1 MAMAFGYT
9 LLKDFQENRMTA
21 PRNQNQMRAFQ
32 TLVGYQF
39 RNAHRLSEALT
50 HSSAVQSGAVQSD
63 DAHNERLEFLGDR
76 VLGLVIADE
85 LLKRQPDAPEGA
97 LARALNALVRKEACV
112 VVARQIGLGDML
124 HMDAAEAR
132 AGGRDKK
139 GMLGDACEA
148 LIAAIY
154 LDGGM
159 DAARAFILGQWA
171 EQLNSAADVQ
181 PDAKSALQ
189 EWAHAKLAVTPAYK
203 TIARE
208 GPDHGPIFTVEVRT
222 GDLAP
227 CKGTGRSKR
236 DAEQAAAETM
246 LRRESVWS

>member
-1 MAMAFGYT
+1 
-9 LLKDFQENRMTA
+9 MTTSKK
-21 PRNQNQMRAFQ
+21 QNQLNSFE
-32 TLVGYQF
+32 TLID
-39 RNAHRLSEALT
+39 HRFSNVHLLSEALT
-50 HSSAVQSGAVQSD
+50 HSSAVQSGGT
-63 DAHNERLEFLGDR
+63 HNERLEFLGDR

-85 LLKRQPDAPEGA
+85 LLKRHPDAPEGN

-112 VVARQIGLGDML
+112 EVARQIGLGDMIE
-124 HMDAAEAR
+124 MDAAEAR

-154 LDGGM
+154 MDGQM
-159 DAARAFILGQWA
+159 EAARAFILTQWS
-171 EQLNSAADVQ
+171 EQLKGAGNVER
-181 PDAKSALQ
+181 DAKSALQ
-189 EWAHAKLAVTPAYK
+189 EWAHSKLAVTPNYE

-227 CKGTGRSKR
+227 SKGTGRSKR
-236 DAEQAAAETM
+236 DAEQAAAEAM

>member
-1 MAMAFGYT
+1 
-9 LLKDFQENRMTA
+9 MTA
-21 PRNQNQMRAFQ
+21 PGRQNQIKSFQ
-32 TLVGYQF
+32 TLIG
-39 RNAHRLSEALT
+39 HRFNNVYLLGEALT
-50 HSSAVQSGAVQSD
+50 HSSAANSASAGLSEGS
-63 DAHNERLEFLGDR
+63 HNERLEFLGDR

-85 LLKRQPDAPEGA
+85 LLKRHPDAPEGD

-112 VVARQIGLGDML
+112 TVARQIGLGNMIE
-124 HMDAAEAR
+124 MDAAEAR
-132 AGGRDKK
+132 TGGRDKK

-154 LDGGM
+154 LDGQLE
-159 DAARAFILGQWA
+159 AARAFILAQWS
-171 EQLNSAADVQ
+171 EQIKGAGNVQ
-181 PDAKSALQ
+181 RDAKSALQ
-189 EWAHAKLAVTPAYK
+189 EWAHAKLAVTPSYEM
-203 TIARE
+203 IARE

-227 CKGTGRSKR
+227 AEGTGRSKR